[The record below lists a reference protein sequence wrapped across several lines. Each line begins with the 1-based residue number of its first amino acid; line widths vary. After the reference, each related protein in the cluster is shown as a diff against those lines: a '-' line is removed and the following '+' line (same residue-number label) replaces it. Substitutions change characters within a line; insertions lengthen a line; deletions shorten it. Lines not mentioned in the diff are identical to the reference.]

1 MSDKAKLFFA
11 RLKVIG
17 WMLLDALAMNLGV
30 FLSIIFIYYKE
41 PGVNGLLKTASVAG
55 KAALKTAD
63 TAGKLLYKGAV
74 KCADS
79 VNILE

>member
-30 FLSIIFIYYKE
+30 FLSIIFIIKF
-41 PGVNGLLKTASVAG
+41 KIFRSM
-55 KAALKTAD
+55 
-63 TAGKLLYKGAV
+63 
-74 KCADS
+74 
-79 VNILE
+79 